1 MLYRIET
8 LFMYRPLVVR
18 LCNYIGDVVL
28 GLPALQLLATHGFE
42 PHLYGAG
49 WASSLLSGTGWS
61 VTKRGQGLR
70 TRVGQLR
77 TLRQQLQAAA
87 PLEPQLWALA
97 MPNSF
102 SSALELRLAGF
113 AVAGFAS
120 DGRGFLLKKSL
131 PPAEGPHAAE
141 SFWAQACGFLGKSL
155 PMPDRIELPLTAQ
168 ARARAQDVIARHAG
182 PQGDYICIAPFAG
195 GLVDKQPK
203 RWPEFAAFAKRL
215 EGLGLPILVC
225 PGPAAEVEE
234 ARSLY
239 PGAILI
245 ENLPL
250 DAYAALLGQ
259 SKLVVANDTG
269 PAHLAAASAA
279 PLLSVLGPTK
289 TRQWRPWGPTVTA
302 LGGDGQWPDTEEVWQ
317 TAQAMV
323 NRP

>member
-1 MLYRIET
+1 MN
-8 LFMYRPLVVR
+8 RPLVVR

-28 GLPALQLLATHGFE
+28 GLPALQLLAANGFE
-42 PHLYGAG
+42 PNLYGAG
-49 WASSLLSGTGWS
+49 WASTLLSGTGWP

-70 TRVGQLR
+70 ARVGQLR
-77 TLRQQLQAAA
+77 SLRQQLRAAA
-87 PLEPQLWALA
+87 PHEPQLWALA

-113 AVAGFAS
+113 AVAGFAT
-120 DGRGFLLKKSL
+120 DGRGILLKKAL
-131 PPAEGPHAAE
+131 APADGPHAAE
-141 SFWAQACGFLGKSL
+141 SFWAQACGLLGQHS
-155 PMPDRIELPLTAQ
+155 PMPERIELPLTPQ
-168 ARARAQDVIARHAG
+168 ARERAQEVIARHAG
-182 PQGDYICIAPFAG
+182 AQGDYVCIAPFAG

-234 ARSLY
+234 ARRLY

-245 ENLPL
+245 DNLPL

-302 LGGDGQWPDTEEVWQ
+302 LGGDGQWPDSELVWQ
-317 TAQAMV
+317 TAQAIV

>member
-1 MLYRIET
+1 MN
-8 LFMYRPLVVR
+8 RPLVVR

-28 GLPALQLLATHGFE
+28 GLPALQLLAAHGYE

-49 WASSLLSGTGWS
+49 WASTLLSGTGWS
-61 VTKRGQGLR
+61 VSKRGQGLR

-77 TLRQQLQAAA
+77 TLRHQLRAQAPQDRA
-87 PLEPQLWALA
+87 PWALA

-113 AVAGFAS
+113 AVAGFAT
-120 DGRGFLLKKSL
+120 DGRGILLRKAL
-131 PPAEGPHAAE
+131 PAAEGPHAAE
-141 SFWAQACGFLGKSL
+141 SFWAQACGLLGQRH
-155 PMPDRIELPLTAQ
+155 PMPERIELPLTAQ
-168 ARARAQDVIARHAG
+168 AQQRAQDVITQHAG
-182 PQGDYICIAPFAG
+182 PQGDFICIAPFAG

-203 RWPEFAAFAKRL
+203 RWPGFAAFAKRL

-234 ARSLY
+234 ARKLY

-250 DAYAALLGQ
+250 DAYAALLGH

-289 TRQWRPWGPTVTA
+289 TCQWRPWGPTVTA
-302 LGGDGQWPDTEEVWQ
+302 LGGDGQWPDTEQVWQ

-323 NRP
+323 NRR

>member
-1 MLYRIET
+1 MNQ
-8 LFMYRPLVVR
+8 PLAVR

-28 GLPALQLLATHGFE
+28 GLPALQLLSAQGFQ

-49 WASSLLSGTGWS
+49 WASTLLSGTGWP
-61 VTKRGQGLR
+61 VTKRGSGLR
-70 TRVGQLR
+70 TRVSQLR
-77 TLRQQLQAAA
+77 QMRRALQADPAA
-87 PLEPQLWALA
+87 QGQPSWALA

-120 DGRGFLLKKSL
+120 DGRGFLLRKTL

-141 SFWAQACGFLGKSL
+141 SFWAQACGLLGQHF
-155 PMPDRIELPLTAQ
+155 PMPDRIELPLTEQ
-168 ARARAQDVIARHAG
+168 ARAQAQEVIARHAG
-182 PQGDYICIAPFAG
+182 PQGDFVCIAPFAG

-203 RWPEFAAFAKRL
+203 RWPEFAVFAKRL

-239 PGAILI
+239 PGALLI
-245 ENLPL
+245 DKLPL

-259 SKLVVANDTG
+259 SRLVVANDTG

-302 LGGDGQWPDTEEVWQ
+302 LGGDGQWPDPEQVWQ
-317 TAQAMV
+317 AAQTIV
-323 NRP
+323 NQR

>member
-1 MLYRIET
+1 MN
-8 LFMYRPLVVR
+8 RPLVIR

-28 GLPALQLLATHGFE
+28 SLPALQLLAAHGYE

-49 WASSLLSGTGWS
+49 WASTLLTGTGWA

-70 TRVGQLR
+70 ARVGQLR
-77 TLRQQLQAAA
+77 SLRQQLRAAGA
-87 PLEPQLWALA
+87 PQDEAVWALA

-102 SSALELRLAGF
+102 SSALELRLGGF

-120 DGRGFLLKKSL
+120 DGRGFLLKKAL
-131 PPAEGPHAAE
+131 PAADGPHAAE
-141 SFWAQACGFLGKSL
+141 SFWAQACGLLGQRL
-155 PMPDRIELPLTAQ
+155 PIPDRISLPLTAAAQ
-168 ARARAQDVIARHAG
+168 DRAREVIARHAG
-182 PQGDYICIAPFAG
+182 PQGDYVCIAPFAG

-234 ARSLY
+234 ARRLY

-245 ENLPL
+245 DKLPL

-302 LGGDGQWPDTEEVWQ
+302 LGGDGQWPDTELVWQ
-317 TAQAMV
+317 TAQAIV

>member
-1 MLYRIET
+1 MT
-8 LFMYRPLVVR
+8 RPLVAR

-28 GLPALQLLATHGFE
+28 GLPALQLLADHGYR

-49 WASSLLSGTGWS
+49 WAASLLSGTGWS
-61 VTKRGQGLR
+61 VEKRAKGLR
-70 TRVGQLR
+70 AKVSQLR
-77 TLRQQLQAAA
+77 QLRHRLQAEA
-87 PLEPQLWALA
+87 PQPGGPTWALA

-120 DGRGFLLKKSL
+120 DGRGFLLKQKL
-131 PPAEGPHAAE
+131 APASSPHAAE
-141 SFWAQACGFLGKSL
+141 SFWAQACGLLGQGF
-155 PMPDRIELPLTAQ
+155 PMPERIELPLTAL
-168 ARARAQDVIARHAG
+168 ARERAQAVIARHAG
-182 PQGDYICIAPFAG
+182 AQGDFVCIAPFAG

-215 EGLGLPILVC
+215 ETLGLPILVC

-234 ARSLY
+234 ARALY
-239 PGAILI
+239 PSASLI

-259 SKLVVANDTG
+259 ARLVVANDTG
-269 PAHLAAASAA
+269 PAHLAAAAAA

-289 TRQWRPWGPTVTA
+289 TQQWRPWGPTVTA
-302 LGGDGQWPDTEEVWQ
+302 LGGDGQWPEPEAVWE
-317 TAQAMV
+317 TALGLLA
-323 NRP
+323 RPRG